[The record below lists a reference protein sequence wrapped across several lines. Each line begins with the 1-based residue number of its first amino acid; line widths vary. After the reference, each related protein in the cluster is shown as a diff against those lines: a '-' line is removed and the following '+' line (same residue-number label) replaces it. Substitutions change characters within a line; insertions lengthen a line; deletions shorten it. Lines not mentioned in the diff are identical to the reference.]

1 MKKSSL
7 AILACAISCSAF
19 ANRFYY
25 SEENIDH
32 SITPLSLSIA
42 TPIQLAGPT
51 WNVYGLALNLFYVQH
66 HEMYGLDLGLVSFNR
81 DNFAGI
87 QVQGAVSWSNI
98 DANGLQ
104 ISGLANSVLGNGNG
118 IQLSSCV
125 NYNRGDFVGGQLSAV
140 NYNGAICGFQGG
152 VFNYNKG
159 VCKAL
164 QIGVANADINE
175 YRGCSIGGVNYAV
188 RFRGLQLGA
197 INSIGEVGRGV
208 QIGIFNAA
216 SNYTGLQIGLLNV
229 IENGALPIMCVLNA
243 QF

>member
-7 AILACAISCSAF
+7 AILACVVSCSAF

-25 SEENIDH
+25 SEENVDH

-42 TPIQLAGPT
+42 TPLQLPGST
-51 WNVYGLALNLFYVQH
+51 WNVYGLGLNVFYAQH
-66 HEMYGLDLGLVSFNR
+66 HEMYGIDLGLVSFNR
-81 DNFAGI
+81 DDFAGI
-87 QVQGAVSWSNI
+87 QAQGAVSWSNV
-98 DANGLQ
+98 DACGLQ
-104 ISGLANSVLGNGNG
+104 VSGLANSVLGNGTG
-118 IQLSSCV
+118 IQLASCV
-125 NYNRGDFVGGQLSAV
+125 NYNRGDFAGGQISAV
-140 NYNGAICGFQGG
+140 NYNGAIYGFQAGA
-152 VFNYNKG
+152 FNYNKG
-159 VCKAL
+159 VCKAF

-208 QIGIFNAA
+208 QIGVFNAA
-216 SNYTGLQIGLLNV
+216 SNYTGLQIGLLNI
-229 IENGALPIMCVLNA
+229 IENGALPIMVVMNG